1 LGIVQ
6 EIIAKLS
13 PTCMIVLAVASM
25 GFFGALLMVGGVATT
40 DVMDEERELLVI
52 VPSALTIVL
61 ELSRDC
67 SRDLT
72 PLGVDPAATLSAS
85 LSSAPDA
92 LCACKKHSDNIAL
105 RFSVKLPMEHI
116 SARGELFC

>member
-1 LGIVQ
+1 MGCLGV
-6 EIIAKLS
+6 
-13 PTCMIVLAVASM
+13 
-25 GFFGALLMVGGVATT
+25 LLMVGGVATT
-40 DVMDEERELLVI
+40 DVMDEERELLVK
-52 VPSALTIVL
+52 VPSALTMVL

-92 LCACKKHSDNIAL
+92 LCSCEKKHSGNNFSDN
-105 RFSVKLPMEHI
+105 RVQCSTKHK
-116 SARGELFC
+116 S

>member
-1 LGIVQ
+1 
-6 EIIAKLS
+6 
-13 PTCMIVLAVASM
+13 MIVLAVESI
-25 GFFGALLMVGGVATT
+25 GFLGALLMVGGVATT
-40 DVMDEERELLVI
+40 EVIDEERELLVM
-52 VPSALTIVL
+52 VPSPLTIVL

-92 LCACKKHSDNIAL
+92 
-105 RFSVKLPMEHI
+105 
-116 SARGELFC
+116 FCT